1 MGCDEGGPKNKVWET
16 FGSVFLSDD
25 TVTDYVVCF
34 ECEMLYK
41 VFFSFSRV
49 GFGSLSAHIFAGWAG
64 QFRSPNGLGW
74 AGVKKT

>member
-41 VFFSFSRV
+41 K
-49 GFGSLSAHIFAGWAG
+49 A
-64 QFRSPNGLGW
+64 
-74 AGVKKT
+74 